1 MKKVIRLTESDLV
14 RIVNQVISEQE
25 EVTELFFDTSDEG
38 GEFAR
43 RPTEKERIMAEAFK
57 QEIKEKL
64 LSGGSDWSVDNKHPH
79 IKLLIKGVRRVCDK
93 FESYLS

>member
-1 MKKVIRLTESDLV
+1 MKNVIRLTESDLV